1 VRQWIG
7 SHLKFANVVSLAAL
21 FVALGGTATAVTYVV
36 SSNSQIGPGTV
47 SGHKPPTGKHSNI
60 IAGSVNGTDLA
71 SGSVRLSSI
80 EGTPCNAGYSGTT
93 HTYYI
98 DGVAE
103 IVCRQVVANPIV
115 GNAIV
120 ENNEQCD
127 DGNAADGDGCSA
139 TGTLEFKP

>member
-1 VRQWIG
+1 MRSRFRPSPAMIVACI
-7 SHLKFANVVSLAAL
+7 AL

-60 IAGSVNGTDLA
+60 IAGSVNATDLA
-71 SGSVRLSSI
+71 SGSVRLSSL
-80 EGTPCNAGYSGTT
+80 EGTSCNEGFYTGTT
-93 HTYYI
+93 HTYYL

-103 IVCRQVVANPIV
+103 TVCRQVVMNPIA
-115 GNAIV
+115 GDGIV
-120 ENNEQCD
+120 QNNEQCD
-127 DGNAADGDGCSA
+127 DGNAVDGDGCSS